1 MKNLLI
7 GGNGMQILTLCD
19 VTVLCWRWFDT
30 ACMHYNS

>member
-19 VTVLCWRWFDT
+19 VTVLCWRWF
-30 ACMHYNS
+30 